1 MVEMERVDAVAV
13 EDEADDA
20 RAGRW
25 GKMSPQN
32 GSTGGAGPVYGLG
45 LIGAAVYFFRSAESG
60 RDYALAL
67 PKGIVWPAVVVYDL
81 LKAYHR

>member
-1 MVEMERVDAVAV
+1 MERADAVAV

-20 RAGRW
+20 PGGRW

-45 LIGAAVYFFRSAESG
+45 LIGAAVYFFGSAESG

-67 PKGIVWPAVVVYDL
+67 PKSTVWPAVVVYDL
-81 LKAYHR
+81 LKAYHH